1 MAYNLAFRRGALDD
15 LLQIESYLSERSTTG
30 VTNVL
35 ADIDEALVLLKDFPN
50 LGRKIPDRE
59 ARVKLS
65 LRYRYRIVYSVLGND
80 IIIRQIIHPSRNA
93 P

>member
-1 MAYNLAFRRGALDD
+1 MAYNLVFRRGARDD
-15 LLQIESYLSERSTTG
+15 LLQIESYLSERSATG

-35 ADIDEALVLLKDFPN
+35 ADIDEALVLLKDFPK
-50 LGRKIPDRE
+50 LGREIPNRE

-65 LRYRYRIVYSVLGND
+65 LRYRIVYSLIADD